1 MKKLLKSVL
10 VVFLFSFMIMPE
22 ISNAEKIQNIDI
34 GLKFGATAVSSANFK
49 TTGLA
54 INDSQSSKYL
64 TANGSFTAKPVVKI
78 YVDETP
84 FTSFSDVQPS
94 GGDFVFAKDINTYY
108 KASLENKYKNE
119 YANVV
124 GIYDNQ
130 LSLFLTLDANS
141 NLFLS
146 SSDFS
151 TFEIFGR
158 KYRGALKLLN
168 QNSKLTIVN
177 HVDLEEYLY
186 GVLPS
191 EVYPS
196 WNIEALKAQAVAARS
211 YAYSNYNK
219 YIANGFNLT
228 DDTRSQVYKGYS
240 NENKN
245 TNKAVDDTRGIIGTY
260 GGSVAQM
267 IYNSSS
273 GGQTLS
279 AKDAWGTEIPYLVSQ
294 VDPYSLN
301 NDYSNWSFIMSRQD
315 IEKALK
321 DKGKDIGMLNS
332 ITIDETSLDGGY
344 VLKMTFSGSKSSAT
358 FTKDAIR
365 GVLGNGKLKSLFFK
379 INGTQSATTYPQ
391 EFVALG
397 KYLDSI
403 SKNKPSADQ
412 VAGESFI
419 FMGSG
424 YGHGVG
430 MSQYGTQ
437 EMAKKGYKYNQ
448 ILEFYYPGI
457 KLEIAE

>member
-158 KYRGALKLLN
+158 KYRGKRRDATMTLWKESLLRFHRKWGESAIFSALMFALCTLL
-168 QNSKLTIVN
+168 
-177 HVDLEEYLY
+177 
-186 GVLPS
+186 
-191 EVYPS
+191 
-196 WNIEALKAQAVAARS
+196 
-211 YAYSNYNK
+211 
-219 YIANGFNLT
+219 F
-228 DDTRSQVYKGYS
+228 
-240 NENKN
+240 
-245 TNKAVDDTRGIIGTY
+245 
-260 GGSVAQM
+260 
-267 IYNSSS
+267 
-273 GGQTLS
+273 
-279 AKDAWGTEIPYLVSQ
+279 
-294 VDPYSLN
+294 
-301 NDYSNWSFIMSRQD
+301 
-315 IEKALK
+315 
-321 DKGKDIGMLNS
+321 
-332 ITIDETSLDGGY
+332 ITIAF
-344 VLKMTFSGSKSSAT
+344 VQ
-358 FTKDAIR
+358 
-365 GVLGNGKLKSLFFK
+365 LFFR
-379 INGTQSATTYPQ
+379 
-391 EFVALG
+391 
-397 KYLDSI
+397 
-403 SKNKPSADQ
+403 
-412 VAGESFI
+412 
-419 FMGSG
+419 
-424 YGHGVG
+424 
-430 MSQYGTQ
+430 
-437 EMAKKGYKYNQ
+437 
-448 ILEFYYPGI
+448 PGRVCMP
-457 KLEIAE
+457 E